1 MKKLTTV
8 FAVLLIFVFSCQ
20 KADQPEAINEETPS
34 ITDRTCASHEILEQE
49 LATDPVRKRNL
60 EDLETLTQ
68 RFADRTDAQR
78 TTAVTI
84 PVFVHVVWNT
94 NSQNISD
101 AQIQAQIDV
110 LNEDFTYTN
119 ADKSKIPSSF
129 LDEAASANIQ
139 FSWNPNDIRRVKT
152 KKRSFGTDNSVK
164 FSSKG
169 GSDVVDP
176 ANYLNI
182 WVCNLGRG
190 LLGYAQFPGGNAST
204 DGIVVL
210 YSSVGSKTKYPSG
223 TYVNNYNLGR
233 TATHEVGHYLNLRH
247 IWGDATCGNDQV
259 ADTPEHNTSNG
270 GCPAYPH
277 YSTCSGSPIEMT
289 MNYMDY
295 TYDACMY
302 MFTAGQ
308 GTRMNAVFAG
318 PRSSLVN

>member
-20 KADQPEAINEETPS
+20 KADQPEAVNEETQS

-49 LATDPVRKRNL
+49 LATDPVRRRNL

-129 LDEAASANIQ
+129 QDEAASSNIQ

-169 GSDVVDP
+169 GSNVVDP

-247 IWGDATCGNDQV
+247 IWGDATCGTDYV
-259 ADTPEHNTSNG
+259 DDTPTHNTSNG
-270 GCPAYPH
+270 GCPTYPH
-277 YSTCSGSPIEMT
+277 YSTCSGSPVEMT

-308 GTRMNAVFAG
+308 GIRMNAVFAG

>member
-20 KADQPEAINEETPS
+20 KADQPEAVNEETQS

-49 LATDPVRKRNL
+49 LATDPVRRRNL

-129 LDEAASANIQ
+129 QDEAASSNIQ

-169 GSDVVDP
+169 GSNVVDP

-247 IWGDATCGNDQV
+247 IWGDATCGTDYV
-259 ADTPEHNTSNG
+259 DDTPTHNTSNG
-270 GCPAYPH
+270 GCPTYPH
-277 YSTCSGSPIEMT
+277 YSTCSGSPVEMT